1 MPDFAIMYQIQFMK
15 RIFVPLILLLSIACK
30 EQAEKKLTAQEIV
43 DRSIVDSGG
52 ELYEDHSTSFVF
64 RDRQYISKNEDG
76 RRIFKRIFQLDS
88 MTITDIRNENDF
100 ERFMNDSL
108 VAVPDSMAVKYANSI
123 NSVHYFVRLP
133 FGLNDG
139 AVNKKLLG
147 KESLKGKEYYKV
159 KVTFD
164 QQGGGDDFEDTY
176 LYWFDTKSFKPDYL
190 AYDFH
195 VDGGGKR
202 FRKAYNERYVNGIR
216 FVDYENYKPKAKN
229 SGILEIGQLYDQGEL
244 ELLSK
249 IEITDIE
256 VQKD

>member
-1 MPDFAIMYQIQFMK
+1 MK
-15 RIFVPLILLLSIACK
+15 RFFAPLIVLLSLACK
-30 EQAEKKLTAQEIV
+30 ETPKETLTAQEIV
-43 DRSIVDSGG
+43 DRSIADSGG
-52 ELYEDHSTSFVF
+52 ELYENHSTSFVF

-108 VAVPDSMAVKYANSI
+108 VAVPDSMAVKYANSV
-123 NSVHYFVRLP
+123 NSVHYFARLP
-133 FGLNDG
+133 YGLNDN
-139 AVNKKLLG
+139 AVNKELLG
-147 KESLKGKEYYKV
+147 EESIQGKDYYKI

-164 QQGGGDDFEDTY
+164 QQGGGDDYEDTY
-176 LYWFDTKSFKPDYL
+176 LYWFDKESFKPDYL

-195 VDGGGKR
+195 VDGGGQR

-216 FVDYENYKPKAKN
+216 FVDYENYKPKAKG
-229 SGILEIGQLYDQGEL
+229 SDILEIGQLFEQGNL

-249 IEITDIE
+249 IELTDIE
-256 VQKD
+256 VKREN